1 MNDTKYIA
9 EQLSQLRDLL
19 IVIERGGDKSPDVLY
34 KLAIE
39 KSQKITSLVEQW
51 RNDAAPAQ
59 VELPE
64 EYALWLDGCTEE
76 EAAEDAQPEELPA
89 EDEVSHSIDFALEPM
104 PEQPQEEEPFVEAE
118 NEVESEDAD
127 DVDEDDDEY
136 IAPFVEDSYEVS
148 PTPPSEVVVEI
159 EHPTIVVEDEPAT
172 IEVEQPEQPF
182 AQEDNVA
189 DDFIEI
195 SESEPVEVEE
205 FVEDRAVDF
214 FVDEV
219 VDEVDSDYGFVPDD
233 DEAEEDDPVD
243 VEPQDYAEDDEEQ
256 DLYNR
261 GEPFDVETPVTVG
274 EMMSVRQ
281 AKELRKALSL
291 NDRFRFRRELFGNS
305 DINMNNTLN
314 LLDTMND
321 LAEAREYLLQ
331 DLGWSTDE
339 PVVQEFLSLVERH
352 FKQ

>member
-76 EAAEDAQPEELPA
+76 EAAEDAQPEELPT

-127 DVDEDDDEY
+127 DVDEDDDDY

-159 EHPTIVVEDEPAT
+159 EQPAIVVEDEPAT
-172 IEVEQPEQPF
+172 IEMEQPEQPF

-205 FVEDRAVDF
+205 FVEDSAVDF

-233 DEAEEDDPVD
+233 DEAEE
-243 VEPQDYAEDDEEQ
+243 DEEQ